1 MHLFLLVVVVGD
13 LGSRLVS
20 YVHSLMSICN
30 HTVTDR
36 FVGLANHNNYC
47 H

>member
-1 MHLFLLVVVVGD
+1 MQFYAVVVIGDPVG
-13 LGSRLVS
+13 RLVS

-36 FVGLANHNNYC
+36 PVGLTNRSI
-47 H
+47 